1 MLGGGGGMAFYRS
14 HDLRRLKLSC
24 RGIKSIFIGYTK
36 NSKAYKLLELDSN
49 VIVEFRGVEFR
60 GVEFLGNK
68 F

>member
-1 MLGGGGGMAFYRS
+1 MAFYRS

-49 VIVEFRGVEFR
+49 VIVEFRGVEF
-60 GVEFLGNK
+60 LGNK